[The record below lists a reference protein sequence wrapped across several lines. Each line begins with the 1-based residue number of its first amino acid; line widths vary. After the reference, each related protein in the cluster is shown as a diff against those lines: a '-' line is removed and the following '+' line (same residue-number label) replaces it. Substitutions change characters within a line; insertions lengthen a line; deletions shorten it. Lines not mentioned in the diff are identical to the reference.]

1 MAIQGFVIED
11 FDESLAIPTTGK
23 FLFQYGNKYYKVPLS
38 TLASDIEDML
48 TVTGGDFNDGGDTA
62 GANRSLGNNDSYS
75 LTFKTNNTARI
86 FLASSGN
93 VGIGT
98 SVPSAGLHINKS
110 TTFFQTTSIASGVAL
125 ADVIMFDYGGAGGTN
140 IGLYTANDGYM
151 TFLHRKPE
159 NNYGATIYLGND
171 TSGTNEDGISFKTG
185 TTTSSSSTFRLHI
198 EDDGNVTIVN
208 GLKAEFSGTASD
220 FAKLNI
226 KSGGNTSATM
236 SLHIRNSEGS
246 SMFKVWDNGRIGIN
260 KSATPSAIF
269 DLYNS
274 ATGATAMQLITS
286 GSGEIYSQYAN
297 GNIIIGSGISAGVK
311 VAIKGTST
319 AYAFTSTTIPAAL
332 HLVGTLRIDEQ
343 SAATAGGSA
352 GKFLKVNLDGTVY
365 KISLLDN
372 A

>member
-1 MAIQGFVIED
+1 MSIQGFVIED
-11 FDESLAIPTTGK
+11 FDESLAVPQTAK

-38 TLASDIEDML
+38 TLGGDVEDML

-62 GANRSLGNNDSYS
+62 GVNRSLGNNDAYALSFE
-75 LTFKTNNTARI
+75 TGGTTRI
-86 FLASSGN
+86 FLGSTGN

-110 TTFFQTTSIASGVAL
+110 TTFFQTTSTTSGVTL

-208 GLKAEFSGTASD
+208 GLKAEFSATASD

-226 KSGGNTSATM
+226 KSAGNTSATM
-236 SLHIRNSEGS
+236 AFHIRNSEAS

-260 KSATPSAIF
+260 KSATPSAVF
-269 DLYNS
+269 DLFNS
-274 ATGATAMQLITS
+274 ATGSTAMQLITS

-311 VAIKGTST
+311 VAIKGSST

-332 HLVGTLRIDEQ
+332 HVVGTLRFDEQ
-343 SAATAGGSA
+343 SATTAGA
-352 GKFLKVNLDGTVY
+352 FATKYLKVNIDGTAY
-365 KISLLDN
+365 KIQLYAN